1 MATSILTGEN
11 SLGKGMKDSSS
22 AVSDPR
28 QPSSAKP
35 YIPPPISPQDLPVDY
50 AGFLAVALGVTG
62 VMFRYKLCS
71 WLAIIFCAESFVNM
85 RNLESDLKQI
95 SMAMMF
101 AIMGLVTNY
110 LPKTSIH
117 CSTLMLTPKT
127 FSWEHYHLLS
137 SFKIK
142 P

>member
-62 VMFRYKLCS
+62 VMFRVCHHGIGYKL
-71 WLAIIFCAESFVNM
+71 L
-85 RNLESDLKQI
+85 R
-95 SMAMMF
+95 
-101 AIMGLVTNY
+101 
-110 LPKTSIH
+110 PKTSIH